1 MIKIQIYLA
10 IEFEKVLANC
20 LTKCWQVVTKSVRE
34 LSGCLD
40 LLERLELLERPLKYW
55 KDQRNS
61 RELKYIQDL
70 YP

>member
-10 IEFEKVLANC
+10 IDFEQVLANC

-40 LLERLELLERPLKYW
+40 LLERLELPERQPKHR
-55 KDQRNS
+55 KDQRSN
-61 RELKYIQDL
+61 REFKYIQDL